1 MKKKYSPAQL
11 KAIRYRYWLRSERLK
26 KLDQAKSEHRFK
38 LIGKKTNIK
47 PIKKVDA
54 FEKLVDEHKRNKTY
68 QIKYAQMYDG
78 IYTDYINFVYDNAKD
93 RDHIIA
99 TAKRAGYIPLR
110 VFDKTYDKD
119 SSLNFLGT
127 PKGTIF
133 IKAKTEKEAV
143 ELLKKTKLNKFFEI
157 VDKDPVKAAAQGRK
171 FAREVEIRNRELDQY
186 DIEERYQR

>member
-1 MKKKYSPAQL
+1 MKKKYSAAQL
-11 KAIRYRYWLRSERLK
+11 KAIRYRYWLRSQRLK
-26 KLDQAKSEHRFK
+26 KIDNAKAEHRFK

-54 FEKLVDEHKRNKTY
+54 FEKLVDEHKRNRTY
-68 QIKYAQMYDG
+68 QIKVAQMYDRN
-78 IYTDYINFVYDNAKD
+78 YKDYINFVYDNAKE

-110 VFDKTYDKD
+110 VFDKKYDKD
-119 SSLNFLGT
+119 SMKSWGT
-127 PKGTIF
+127 PKATLF
-133 IKAKTEKEAV
+133 IKAKTEKEAIEV
-143 ELLKKTKLNKFFEI
+143 LKKTKLNEEFEI

-171 FAREVEIRNRELDQY
+171 FAREVEMRNRELDQY